1 MKIEGQGKLLRIF
14 IGELDKHNKQSLFEV
29 IIHKVKELGLAGC
42 TIIRG
47 IEGFG
52 ANSRF
57 IHTAKILRLSEDL
70 PIIIEI
76 VDTKDRIEKA
86 MSELD
91 QIIDDANCGVLMT
104 LETVQIVRYRPKE
117 SNEQ

>member
-14 IGELDKHNKQSLFEV
+14 IGELDKYKKQSLFEV
-29 IIHKVKELGLAGC
+29 IIHKVKDLGLAGC

-52 ANSRF
+52 ANSRL
-57 IHTAKILRLSEDL
+57 IHTAKMRLSEDL

-76 VDTKDRIEKA
+76 VDTNERIEIA

-91 QIIDDANCGVLMT
+91 TIIDEANCGVLMT

>member
-14 IGELDKHNKQSLFEV
+14 IGEQDKYEKQSLFEV

-52 ANSRF
+52 ANSRV
-57 IHTAKILRLSEDL
+57 IHTAKLLRLSEDL
-70 PIIIEI
+70 PIVIEI
-76 VDTKDRIEKA
+76 VDINDRIELALK
-86 MSELD
+86 SLD
-91 QIIDDANCGVLMT
+91 AIINEANCGVLMT
-104 LETVQIVRYRPKE
+104 LETVQIVRYQPAAKD
-117 SNEQ
+117 